1 MTEDIPAFRELE
13 KCANN
18 SSTDFLWCS
27 MLLNSKSTDQYVLRT
42 WWSMEILTNVRAL
55 GLCLVLLLL
64 VRLDAVAVF
73 DVV

>member
-1 MTEDIPAFRELE
+1 
-13 KCANN
+13 
-18 SSTDFLWCS
+18 